1 MSFISN
7 VNSNFNNIKHGG
19 TEFKSS
25 GSGDDDPIIF
35 LIRAYIFENVLILQ
49 IRSTSLLSQICS

>member
-1 MSFISN
+1 M
-7 VNSNFNNIKHGG
+7 NSNFNNIKHGG

-35 LIRAYIFENVLILQ
+35 LIGAYIFENVLILQ
-49 IRSTSLLSQICS
+49 ITSTSLLSQICS